1 MSILDWIFSLIIA
14 GLVTF
19 LYFLATRKTGRRSG
33 ILWLFLIIFLTTW
46 AGGIWIKPFGPT
58 LWGVHW
64 LTFVLIGIIIALLLV
79 VTSPSPGPRGRKETI
94 NMLERIEKEKKLE
107 KVTYVAL
114 GTLFWVLFGVLIVAI
129 LVRYILR

>member
-1 MSILDWIFSLIIA
+1 M
-14 GLVTF
+14 TF